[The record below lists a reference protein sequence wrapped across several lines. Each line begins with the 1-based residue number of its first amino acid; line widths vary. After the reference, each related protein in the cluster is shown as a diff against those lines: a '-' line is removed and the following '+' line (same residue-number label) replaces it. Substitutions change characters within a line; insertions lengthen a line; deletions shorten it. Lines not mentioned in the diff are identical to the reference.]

1 VPESPDQL
9 PHSGPSLAW
18 WLPPRDDRATRA
30 AFWFRYH
37 VDRFGDP
44 VHLGLACLFCFAAT
58 GPISI
63 AESAGFAVTVC
74 WLVRLP
80 FMWRSQLLAC
90 RQWNA
95 LLLFVLLLWQTATLL
110 AAPDPGAG
118 IEQWGA
124 CRYVPLILVLY
135 PVARHRGW
143 LMVAAVAGLA
153 INACLQLIEAAAPG
167 LIPIPELA
175 RRTPDGRIG
184 GWSSP
189 LMAGQLLV
197 GALAIHAAA
206 MLHSRSRGVVLWA
219 LAGGMLSIAG
229 IVLSGTRGAW
239 IASFVLVVVVAVV
252 ALRTRLRSAKAR
264 RSFIV
269 GVVSVVALA
278 ATLAMASDAGRRRL
292 LDARNEVV
300 RLVARGESQ
309 TNIGLRV
316 RMVQWGVQAVRERPL
331 TGIGPGQFRGWVLG
345 AKAGASGDELGAI
358 EQFERDRHDHC
369 HNTPVSMAM
378 AAGLPGLM
386 LLVAVTVVAM
396 VAGFRRGDGEADG
409 PDAIKA
415 YAAGPAWLL
424 LAMVLLWPFES
435 FFVMVQPTMVMMI
448 AVALCPGWLASM
460 PGDRPSL
467 APVP

>member
-1 VPESPDQL
+1 MSTPPDQP
-9 PHSGPSLAW
+9 PHAGPSLAW
-18 WLPPRDDRATRA
+18 WLPPRGDRAARA

-44 VHLGLACLFCFAAT
+44 VHLALACLFCAVAT

-63 AESAGFAVTVC
+63 AESAAFAVTVC
-74 WLVRLP
+74 WLIRLP
-80 FMWRSQLLAC
+80 FIWRSQLLVC

-95 LLLFVLLLWQTATLL
+95 LLLSALFLWQTVLLL

-124 CRYVPLILVLY
+124 CRYVPLIFVLY

-143 LMVAAVAGLA
+143 LMLAAAAGLA
-153 INACLQLIEAAAPG
+153 INACLQVIEAVAPG

-175 RRTPDGRIG
+175 QRWPDGRIG

-206 MLHSRSRGVVLWA
+206 MLHGRSRGVVLA
-219 LAGGMLSIAG
+219 AFAGGMLSIAG
-229 IVLSGTRGAW
+229 IALSGTRGAW
-239 IASFVLVVVVAVV
+239 IASFVLVVVVAIV
-252 ALRTRLRSAKAR
+252 ALRTRLRSARSR
-264 RSFIV
+264 RLVIV
-269 GVVSVVALA
+269 GMASLLALA
-278 ATLAMASDAGRRRL
+278 AILILASDAGRRRL

-300 RLVARGESQ
+300 RLVEQGESQ
-309 TNIGLRV
+309 TSIGLRA
-316 RMVQWGVQAVRERPL
+316 RMVQWGIQAASERPL
-331 TGIGPGQFRGWVLG
+331 TGIGPGQFRGWVLA

-358 EQFERDRHDHC
+358 ERFEREHHDHC
-369 HNTPVSMAM
+369 HNTPLSMLM
-378 AAGLPGLM
+378 AAGVPGLM
-386 LLVAVTVVAM
+386 LLAAVTLVAM
-396 VAGFRRGDGEADG
+396 VVGFRRGDADADG
-409 PDAIKA
+409 PDLIKA

-424 LAMVLLWPFES
+424 LAMTLLWPFES

-460 PGDRPSL
+460 PGDRPSRT
-467 APVP
+467 PVP